1 MYYPDEIVE
10 EVRVRNDI
18 IDVIGSYVHLQKR
31 GSNHMGLCPF
41 HNERTPSF
49 SVSSDKQLYHC
60 FGCGVGGNVFTF
72 IMEYENYSFIEALK
86 QLSERVGVN
95 LPEEEQTPEQKRRRS
110 ERARV
115 LDINKEAATY
125 YYYLLHS
132 EQGKHAYKYFED
144 RGFSQETIKKFGLGY
159 SDRGGAGLYK
169 YLKKKNYDDY
179 ILKESGLFTF
189 KEKDVYDRFWNR
201 AIFPIM
207 DVNNKVIGFGGRV
220 MGEGQPKYLNSP
232 ETKVFDKSKNLYGLQ
247 FARTS
252 RKSSIIICEGYM
264 DVMSLHQAGINN
276 AVASLGTAFT
286 SRQASLLKRYTQEV
300 LLCYDSDQAGTKA
313 ALRAIEILRETG
325 ITAKVIDLSPHKDPD
340 DFIKAEGQEEFE
352 KRIEGAKNA
361 FLFEIE
367 VLEKEFY
374 LKDPASKTKFF
385 NEVAKKLL
393 IFSETIERNSY
404 TETIARKYNI
414 AFDDLRKLVNRYGA
428 TMIAGK
434 ESKRPIRTGSEE
446 NKKKTAD
453 DGLVMS
459 QKVLLTWL
467 IDNPKLFASIEGILE
482 PQNFSNELYIKVTKL
497 LFEQYKNE
505 RQLTPAKIINNFETT
520 EEQSEVASLFTS
532 DIQGDMTQ
540 QERQKAFKDMV
551 IRIKT
556 HSLEKQIDQA
566 AARNEVTSLQKLI
579 GELTTLQNLHIYFYD
594 G

>member
-10 EVRVRNDI
+10 EVRIRNDI
-18 IDVIGSYVHLQKR
+18 VDVIGSYVHLQKK
-31 GSNHMGLCPF
+31 GNSHMGLCPF

-72 IMEYENYSFIEALK
+72 IMEYENYSFIEALR
-86 QLSERVGVN
+86 QLADRAGVN
-95 LPEEEQTPEQKRRRS
+95 LPEKEQTPQQKRRRS
-110 ERARV
+110 ERARI

-132 EQGKHAYKYFED
+132 EQGKHAYKYFQD

-159 SDRGGAGLYK
+159 SDRGGAALYK
-169 YLKKKNYDDY
+169 YLKKKGYDDP

-189 KEKDVYDRFWNR
+189 KGQDVYDRFWNR

-220 MGEGQPKYLNSP
+220 MGEGEPKYLNSP

-247 FARTS
+247 FARVS
-252 RKSSIIICEGYM
+252 RKSSIIICEGYI
-264 DVMSLHQAGINN
+264 DVMSLHQVGINN
-276 AVASLGTAFT
+276 VVASLGTAFT
-286 SRQASLLKRYTQEV
+286 SRQASLLKRYTKDV

-325 ITAKVIDLSPHKDPD
+325 ITAKIIDLTPYNDPD
-340 DFIKAEGQEEFE
+340 DFIQEQGVEEF
-352 KRIEGAKNA
+352 KQRTSQAQNA

-367 VLEKEFY
+367 VLEKSFD

-393 IFSETIERNSY
+393 IFSESIERNSY

-428 TMIAGK
+428 SMVAGQ

-446 NKKKTAD
+446 NNKKTIE
-453 DGLVMS
+453 DGLIKS
-459 QKVLLTWL
+459 QKVLLTWI
-467 IDNPKLFASIEGILE
+467 IDNPKLFESIDGILE
-482 PQNFSNELYIKVTKL
+482 PEDFSNELYIKVTKL

-505 RQLTPAKIINNFETT
+505 RQLTPAKIINKFETK
-520 EEQSEVASLFTS
+520 EKQSEVASLFTS
-532 DIQGDMTQ
+532 DIQGKMTH
-540 QERQKAFKDMV
+540 QEKQKAFKDMIV
-551 IRIKT
+551 RIKSN
-556 HSLEKQIDQA
+556 SLEKQIDQA
-566 AARNEVTSLQKLI
+566 AVENDATSLQKLI
-579 GELTTLQNLHIYFYD
+579 DELSTLQNLHISFYD

>member
-10 EVRVRNDI
+10 EVRIRNDI
-18 IDVIGSYVHLQKR
+18 IDVIGSYVHLQKK
-31 GSNHMGLCPF
+31 GNSYMGLCPF

-72 IMEYENYSFIEALK
+72 IMEYENYSFIEALR
-86 QLSERVGVN
+86 QLSDRVGVN
-95 LPEEEQTPEQKRRRS
+95 LPEKEQTPEQKRRRS
-110 ERARV
+110 ERARIF
-115 LDINKEAATY
+115 DINKEAATY

-132 EQGKHAYKYFED
+132 EQGKHAYKYFQD

-159 SDRGGAGLYK
+159 SDRGGAGLYRH
-169 YLKKKNYDDY
+169 LKKKGYDDS

-220 MGEGQPKYLNSP
+220 MGEGEPKYLNSP

-252 RKSSIIICEGYM
+252 RKSSIIICEGYI

-286 SRQASLLKRYTQEV
+286 SRQASLLKRYTQDV

-325 ITAKVIDLSPHKDPD
+325 ITAKVIDLTPHKDPD
-340 DFIKAEGQEEFE
+340 DFIKDQGVEEFE
-352 KRIEGAKNA
+352 QRSRQAKNA

-367 VLEKEFY
+367 VLEKNFD
-374 LKDPASKTKFF
+374 LKDPADKTKFF

-393 IFSETIERNSY
+393 IFPESIERNSY

-414 AFDDLRKLVNRYGA
+414 GFDDLRKLVNRYGA
-428 TMIAGK
+428 TMVVGQ
-434 ESKRPIRTGSEE
+434 ESKRPIRTGSEK
-446 NKKKTAD
+446 NKKKTVD
-453 DGLVMS
+453 DGLIKS

-467 IDNPKLFASIEGILE
+467 IDNPKLFTSIEGILE
-482 PQNFSNELYIKVTKL
+482 PQDFSNELYVEVTKL
-497 LFEQYKNE
+497 LFEQYKDE
-505 RQLTPAKIINNFETT
+505 RQLIPAKIINNFETK

-532 DIQGDMTQ
+532 DIQGDMTL

-566 AARNEVTSLQKLI
+566 AARNEATSLQKLI
-579 GELTTLQNLHIYFYD
+579 GEISTLQNLHIYFYD

>member
-10 EVRVRNDI
+10 EVRIRNDI
-18 IDVIGSYVHLQKR
+18 IDVIGSYVHLQKK
-31 GSNHMGLCPF
+31 GNSYMGLCPF

-72 IMEYENYSFIEALK
+72 IMEYENYSFIEALR
-86 QLSERVGVN
+86 QLSDRVGVN
-95 LPEEEQTPEQKRRRS
+95 LPEKEQTPEQKRRRS
-110 ERARV
+110 ERARIF
-115 LDINKEAATY
+115 DINKEAATY

-132 EQGKHAYKYFED
+132 EQGKHAYKYFQD

-159 SDRGGAGLYK
+159 SDRGGAGLYRH
-169 YLKKKNYDDY
+169 LKKKGYDDS

-220 MGEGQPKYLNSP
+220 MGEGEPKYLNSP

-252 RKSSIIICEGYM
+252 RKSSIIICEGYI

-286 SRQASLLKRYTQEV
+286 SRQASLLKRYTQDV

-325 ITAKVIDLSPHKDPD
+325 ITAKVIDLTPHKDPD
-340 DFIKAEGQEEFE
+340 DFIKDQGVEEFE
-352 KRIEGAKNA
+352 QRSRQAKNA

-367 VLEKEFY
+367 VLEKNFD
-374 LKDPASKTKFF
+374 LKDPADKTKFF

-393 IFSETIERNSY
+393 IFPESIERNSY

-414 AFDDLRKLVNRYGA
+414 GFDELRKLVNRYGA
-428 TMIAGK
+428 TMVVGQ
-434 ESKRPIRTGSEE
+434 ESKRPIRTGSEK
-446 NKKKTAD
+446 NKKKTVD
-453 DGLVMS
+453 DGLIKS

-467 IDNPKLFASIEGILE
+467 IDNPKLFTSIEGILE
-482 PQNFSNELYIKVTKL
+482 PQDFSNELYVEVTKL
-497 LFEQYKNE
+497 LFEQYKDE
-505 RQLTPAKIINNFETT
+505 RQLIPAKIINNFETK

-532 DIQGDMTQ
+532 DIQGDMTL

-566 AARNEVTSLQKLI
+566 AARNEATSLQKLI
-579 GELTTLQNLHIYFYD
+579 GEISTLQNLHIYFYD

>member
-10 EVRVRNDI
+10 EVRIRNDI
-18 IDVIGSYVHLQKR
+18 IDVIGSYVHLQKK
-31 GSNHMGLCPF
+31 GNNYMGLCPF

-72 IMEYENYSFIEALK
+72 IMEYENYSFIEALR
-86 QLSERVGVN
+86 QLSDRVGVN
-95 LPEEEQTPEQKRRRS
+95 LPEKEQTPEQKRRRS
-110 ERARV
+110 ERARIF
-115 LDINKEAATY
+115 DINKEAATY

-132 EQGKHAYKYFED
+132 EQGKHAYKYFQD

-159 SDRGGAGLYK
+159 SDRGGAGLYRH
-169 YLKKKNYDDY
+169 LKKKGYDDS

-220 MGEGQPKYLNSP
+220 MGEGEPKYLNSP

-252 RKSSIIICEGYM
+252 RKSSIIICEGYI

-286 SRQASLLKRYTQEV
+286 SRQASLLKRYTQDV

-325 ITAKVIDLSPHKDPD
+325 ITAKVIDLTPHKDPD
-340 DFIKAEGQEEFE
+340 DFIKDQGVEEFE
-352 KRIEGAKNA
+352 QRSRQAKNA

-367 VLEKEFY
+367 VLEKNFD
-374 LKDPASKTKFF
+374 LKDPADKTKFF

-393 IFSETIERNSY
+393 IFPESIERNSY

-414 AFDDLRKLVNRYGA
+414 GFDDLRKLVNRYGA
-428 TMIAGK
+428 TMVVGQ
-434 ESKRPIRTGSEE
+434 ESKRPIRTGSEK
-446 NKKKTAD
+446 NKKKTVD
-453 DGLVMS
+453 DGLIKS

-467 IDNPKLFASIEGILE
+467 IDNPKLFTSIEGILE
-482 PQNFSNELYIKVTKL
+482 PQDFSNELYVEVTKL
-497 LFEQYKNE
+497 LFEQYKDE
-505 RQLTPAKIINNFETT
+505 RQLIPAKIINNFETK

-532 DIQGDMTQ
+532 DIQGDMTL

-566 AARNEVTSLQKLI
+566 AARNEATSLQKLI
-579 GELTTLQNLHIYFYD
+579 GEISTLQNLHIYFYD